1 VDSVLVASRVK
12 TISWQLATVVG
23 TMIETPRARTVLLD
37 VPGWPGHRPGQH
49 VDVRLTSEDGYQT
62 ERSYSIASPPEESRI
77 ALTVERLDDGEVSP
91 YLTDVL
97 RIGDQLELRGPIGG
111 YFVWHAALGGPLLL
125 VAGGS
130 GIVPLMAMLRHRASV
145 LETFDVRMRHHV
157 PARLLYSARRW
168 DEVFYRNELTRL
180 AQNDDTFE
188 LAFTLTREAP
198 PGWNG
203 FQRRIDRMMLAE
215 MAWPP
220 GERPQVF
227 VCGPTPLVESVA
239 AELVELG
246 HGPALVKTERF
257 GPSGGST

>member
-1 VDSVLVASRVK
+1 
-12 TISWQLATVVG
+12 
-23 TMIETPRARTVLLD
+23 
-37 VPGWPGHRPGQH
+37 
-49 VDVRLTSEDGYQT
+49 
-62 ERSYSIASPPEESRI
+62 
-77 ALTVERLDDGEVSP
+77 
-91 YLTDVL
+91 
-97 RIGDQLELRGPIGG
+97 
-111 YFVWHAALGGPLLL
+111 
-125 VAGGS
+125 
-130 GIVPLMAMLRHRASV
+130 
-145 LETFDVRMRHHV
+145 
-157 PARLLYSARRW
+157 
-168 DEVFYRNELTRL
+168 VFYRNELTRL